1 MTNLTE
7 ATHILGRAFLSGSS
21 ASVVS
26 TIALAC
32 AGHFDARSPYAPT
45 NAISHW
51 FWGDRALHVD
61 RPAPRYTAVGYVI
74 HHATSVFWAAFYEVW
89 VERSPRRQQPLAVV
103 TAGLAVAAL
112 ACFVDLKCTPQR
124 LTPGFERRL
133 SGGPLAA
140 VYIAFGLGLSLVTL
154 WRNRRDQRNQ
164 RDQPD
169 RMAQQRDGAILHEAN
184 EPA

>member
-1 MTNLTE
+1 MTKLTD
-7 ATHILGRAFLSGSS
+7 ATHILERAIVSGTS

-32 AGHFDARSPYAPT
+32 AGHFDSRSAYAPT

-51 FWGDRALHVD
+51 IWGDRALHVD

-74 HHATSVFWAAFYEVW
+74 HHATSVFWAAFYEAW
-89 VERSPRRQQPLAVV
+89 VERSPRSRQPMAVL
-103 TAGLAVAAL
+103 TAGLGMAAL

-133 SGGPLAA
+133 SGGPLAL
-140 VYIAFGLGLSLVTL
+140 VYVAFGLGLALTTL
-154 WRNRRDQRNQ
+154 WRNRREQ
-164 RDQPD
+164 RDQRESARPQPD
-169 RMAQQRDGAILHEAN
+169 DGTVLHEAN